1 MNIKSAIFDMDGT
14 LVDSL
19 FFWDVFW
26 DIISKKYLDGKK
38 FAPTP
43 EDDKHMRTSP
53 FAKAMN
59 LLHENYGIGKNG
71 EDLLQT
77 MVEALGEFYA
87 KDVEL
92 KDGVKE
98 FLDYLQSK
106 GIKMCIASA
115 TSPDL
120 IKVALEHCGIDK
132 YFSKLFSCGELGV
145 GKDKPDIYI
154 LAKNYLGT
162 EISDTCVFEDS
173 LVAIETAVK
182 LGMPTVGI
190 YDKNNPGQD
199 RIKEIATEYIA
210 DGETLLKLVG
220 EIL

>member
-14 LVDSL
+14 LVNSL
-19 FFWDVFW
+19 MFWDVLWEIF
-26 DIISKKYLDGKK
+26 SEKYLKGEK

-43 EDDKHMRTSP
+43 EDDKFVRTAP
-53 FAKAMN
+53 FSESMDLFHK
-59 LLHENYGIGKNG
+59 HYGIGESG
-71 EDLLQT
+71 DDLLQT
-77 MVEALGEFYA
+77 MVESLGNFYA
-87 KDVEL
+87 NDVKL

-115 TSPDL
+115 TSPNL
-120 IKVALEHCGIDK
+120 IKAALEHCGIDK
-132 YFSKLFSCGELGV
+132 YFTKLFSCGELGI
-145 GKDKPDIYI
+145 GKDKPDIYL
-154 LAKNYLGT
+154 LAKDFLGT
-162 EISDTCVFEDS
+162 EIDETCVFEDS
-173 LVAIETAVK
+173 LTAIETAVK

-190 YDKNNPGQD
+190 YDKYNFGQD

-210 DGETLLKLVG
+210 DGETLLRLVG

>member
-38 FAPTP
+38 FTPTP
-43 EDDKHMRTSP
+43 DDDKYIRTSP

-59 LLHENYGIGKNG
+59 LLHENYDIGENG
-71 EDLLQT
+71 EDLLKT
-77 MVEALGEFYA
+77 MVESLGEFYA
-87 KDVEL
+87 KDVKP

-120 IKVALEHCGIDK
+120 IKVALKHCGIDK

-145 GKDKPDIYI
+145 GKDRPDIYL
-154 LAKNYLGT
+154 LAKNYLGS
-162 EISDTCVFEDS
+162 EIADTFVFEDS

-182 LGMPTVGI
+182 IGMPTVGI
-190 YDKNNPGQD
+190 YDKFNPGQE